1 MKRAFGSL
9 YIVFMC
15 SPLFIVIGA
24 AFEPQEIL
32 RFPPQGFSLA
42 WFRRV
47 FENPAFL
54 DAAAN
59 SVVVALLATLLS
71 LVLGLLAAY
80 ALARGSSRY
89 RETILGL
96 LLSPLIIPELVM
108 GLAFLQ
114 MLTLMNIGTDLITL
128 VLAHTV
134 ICLPYTV
141 RLLFNGVSAISVSLE
156 NASLLLGA
164 SRSETIVRVTLPL
177 MRNSIVVAALFAFLT
192 SFDNTV
198 ISLFLVEASTMT
210 LPITIYNYVEFSLDP
225 AIAALSTILILMSC
239 VVVSVISRTSGLENI
254 GQRK

>member
-1 MKRAFGSL
+1 MKKALSIL
-9 YIVFMC
+9 YIIFMC
-15 SPLFIVIGA
+15 SPLLIVIGA

-32 RFPPQGFSLA
+32 RFPPHGVSLT
-42 WFRRV
+42 WFGRV
-47 FENPAFL
+47 LQDPAFL
-54 DAAAN
+54 DAATN
-59 SVVVALLATLLS
+59 SLVIGLLATLLS
-71 LVLGLLAAY
+71 VLLGLLAAY

-96 LLSPLIIPELVM
+96 LLSPLVIPELVI
-108 GLAFLQ
+108 GLALLQ
-114 MLTLMNIGTDLITL
+114 MLMLMRIATDLFTL

-141 RLLFNGVSAISVSLE
+141 RLLFNGVSAINENLE

-164 SRSETIVRVTLPL
+164 NRAETIVRVALPL
-177 MRNSIVVAALFAFLT
+177 MTNSILAASLFAFLT

-225 AIAALSTILILMSC
+225 AIAALSTILILLSC
-239 VVVSVISRTSGLENI
+239 VVVSVISRISGVDNM
-254 GQRK
+254 GSRK